1 VPALA
6 LPHKTDRC
14 RQALLDRRMP
24 LSQAHRA
31 FLIMVD
37 GKRRLEEL
45 GIAMAMLG
53 LGDADLQALTEA
65 GLLTWQV
72 DAAAATPA
80 PASM

>member
-1 VPALA
+1 
-6 LPHKTDRC
+6 
-14 RQALLDRRMP
+14 MP